1 MIKTLT
7 LLFSLFSLTA
17 FAQYPG
23 GEQSIGNNNNVVKA
37 KGGFTAGGGIIV
49 KTYTTTTDANATP
62 IKDYP
67 GAIIFTTSDNQYWV
81 RNSAAT
87 EWLPIFQNAGNCDLR
102 TGGLVTWSGVGLT
115 YNVTS
120 ASFCIGGNGYSFP
133 GGSITLDIADPS
145 YPRFD
150 VIGLDNT
157 GNLIKITGTPS
168 TNPQVPTVNPATQLY
183 LTAVLVNAGAT
194 TPNGVSQIVLWDE
207 NLDSPSEWTAGTTA
221 TANFNNTLSTYHLVK
236 SADVTNGVDG
246 TSIRFNGTPA
256 ATNDYNAV
264 RFYVKLKTALSIRQ
278 NFIVVLEIDNTSND
292 VSLPVTLST
301 AYGFN
306 KNLTGVYQN
315 ITIPL
320 SDFGASGNIS
330 AFVLKHSIDGL
341 SAPIEYYFDYLTLI
355 SGTTIPT
362 GGITNISKKAGT
374 DSIFFFKNGIWQFAF
389 KDSVGTGG
397 GGGTDYVNAG
407 WGVEVDSVG
416 RNYTVKVDSN
426 AIKGLDLGSDTVLVE
441 QPLYVDAGVKDT
453 LKFNADSSGLVKNT
467 FISGGNLYQVV
478 NGDTSLVGTVGG
490 GTSLTWLDVARNSFD
505 VDENRSYLVYDSAIN
520 FELYQNPDQSTD
532 FGVSVIDT
540 LNDIYSNIMLGSNGS
555 AGIYA
560 TNGSKISNIMTNSDS
575 IFLYS
580 TANHFLNGIHG
591 FSLFDTTARLFNN
604 TLIYET
610 PPNGASTDKIVSW
623 NGSTGVVGVVDRD
636 SLFVFNADSS
646 GLVKDVMRSSD
657 SVYIKINGVWEF
669 AFIDSVGSGGSGG
682 GSVEY
687 VTQGWGVKVDSVGR
701 NYTVGVDSLL
711 LVTPHDLDSAINT
724 IDTSLLVHKAG
735 KEIITGSKEF
745 QDSLVI
751 LNPNNATSG
760 TDLFDAPRFKL
771 SSSGWNSALSAPVRQ
786 NVYIRHVPVK
796 QTALSD
802 SARAGTIYF
811 SSKTGLQA
819 RPTPY
824 DGAYITLDGNWGT
837 TLGIVGGS
845 YMNINTVASSTLSG
859 SNISLGFGALTCTQN
874 DIPTSGNF
882 NLSKIKRTG
891 IVNTTPSYTTT
902 SKFIEYNMEIN
913 NTNANTM
920 VVRGFEFNPI
930 LTNTTNTD
938 LKAIVTTAGDSYF
951 NTSSGAIGVGVSGTI
966 NSSAKL
972 EVASTTKGFLPP
984 RMTGSQAEAISSLAE
999 GLMIYSTDGSG
1010 STITSKGWWGYD
1022 GATWV
1027 KLN

>member
-183 LTAVLVNAGAT
+183 LTACLVNAGAT

-426 AIKGLDLGSDTVLVE
+426 AIKGLDLGS
-441 QPLYVDAGVKDT
+441 Y
-453 LKFNADSSGLVKNT
+453 
-467 FISGGNLYQVV
+467 
-478 NGDTSLVGTVGG
+478 
-490 GTSLTWLDVARNSFD
+490 
-505 VDENRSYLVYDSAIN
+505 
-520 FELYQNPDQSTD
+520 
-532 FGVSVIDT
+532 
-540 LNDIYSNIMLGSNGS
+540 
-555 AGIYA
+555 
-560 TNGSKISNIMTNSDS
+560 
-575 IFLYS
+575 
-580 TANHFLNGIHG
+580 
-591 FSLFDTTARLFNN
+591 
-604 TLIYET
+604 
-610 PPNGASTDKIVSW
+610 
-623 NGSTGVVGVVDRD
+623 
-636 SLFVFNADSS
+636 
-646 GLVKDVMRSSD
+646 
-657 SVYIKINGVWEF
+657 
-669 AFIDSVGSGGSGG
+669 
-682 GSVEY
+682 
-687 VTQGWGVKVDSVGR
+687 
-701 NYTVGVDSLL
+701 
-711 LVTPHDLDSAINT
+711 
-724 IDTSLLVHKAG
+724 
-735 KEIITGSKEF
+735 
-745 QDSLVI
+745 
-751 LNPNNATSG
+751 
-760 TDLFDAPRFKL
+760 
-771 SSSGWNSALSAPVRQ
+771 
-786 NVYIRHVPVK
+786 
-796 QTALSD
+796 
-802 SARAGTIYF
+802 
-811 SSKTGLQA
+811 
-819 RPTPY
+819 
-824 DGAYITLDGNWGT
+824 
-837 TLGIVGGS
+837 
-845 YMNINTVASSTLSG
+845 
-859 SNISLGFGALTCTQN
+859 
-874 DIPTSGNF
+874 
-882 NLSKIKRTG
+882 
-891 IVNTTPSYTTT
+891 
-902 SKFIEYNMEIN
+902 
-913 NTNANTM
+913 
-920 VVRGFEFNPI
+920 
-930 LTNTTNTD
+930 
-938 LKAIVTTAGDSYF
+938 
-951 NTSSGAIGVGVSGTI
+951 
-966 NSSAKL
+966 
-972 EVASTTKGFLPP
+972 
-984 RMTGSQAEAISSLAE
+984 
-999 GLMIYSTDGSG
+999 
-1010 STITSKGWWGYD
+1010 
-1022 GATWV
+1022 
-1027 KLN
+1027 

>member
-49 KTYTTTTDANATP
+49 KTYTTTTGANATP

-87 EWLPIFQNAGNCDLR
+87 EWLPIFQNAGNCGL
-102 TGGLVTWSGVGLT
+102 TAGGLVTWSGVGLT

-120 ASFCIGGNGYSFP
+120 ATFCIGGNGYNFP

-157 GNLIKITGTPS
+157 GELIKITGTPS
-168 TNPQVPTVNPATQLY
+168 TDPQVPTVNPTTQLY

-207 NLDSPSEWTAGTTA
+207 NLGSPSEWTAGTTA

-407 WGVEVDSVG
+407 WGVEVDSAG
-416 RNYTVKVDSN
+416 RNYTVGVDSN

-441 QPLYVDAGVKDT
+441 QPLYVDADT
-453 LKFNADSSGLVKNT
+453 LKFNV
-467 FISGGNLYQVV
+467 
-478 NGDTSLVGTVGG
+478 
-490 GTSLTWLDVARNSFD
+490 
-505 VDENRSYLVYDSAIN
+505 
-520 FELYQNPDQSTD
+520 
-532 FGVSVIDT
+532 
-540 LNDIYSNIMLGSNGS
+540 
-555 AGIYA
+555 
-560 TNGSKISNIMTNSDS
+560 
-575 IFLYS
+575 
-580 TANHFLNGIHG
+580 
-591 FSLFDTTARLFNN
+591 
-604 TLIYET
+604 
-610 PPNGASTDKIVSW
+610 
-623 NGSTGVVGVVDRD
+623 
-636 SLFVFNADSS
+636 DSS

-669 AFIDSVGSGGSGG
+669 AFIDSVGSGGGG

-687 VTQGWGVKVDSVGR
+687 VLQGWGTKVDSVGR
-701 NYTVGVDSLL
+701 NYTVKA
-711 LVTPHDLDSAINT
+711 DSAALAT
-724 IDTSLLVHKAG
+724 LYKVQ
-735 KEIITGSKEF
+735 
-745 QDSLVI
+745 QDSLAIVGNMWKLGGNTGI
-751 LNPNNATSG
+751 NDSTKFIGTTDKKALNFRVNGRRSGFIDSTSTNTIFGYGALQNVTSG
-760 TDLFDAPRFKL
+760 LTNTVVGYEALKANTTGGANAAIGYRALYSNTTGTGNFAAGREALRSNTTGGGNFGMGFFAL
-771 SSSGWNSALSAPVRQ
+771 YSNVSGSYNIGIGNSALQ
-786 NVYIRHVPVK
+786 N
-796 QTALSD
+796 
-802 SARAGTIYF
+802 
-811 SSKTGLQA
+811 
-819 RPTPY
+819 
-824 DGAYITLDGNWGT
+824 
-837 TLGIVGGS
+837 
-845 YMNINTVASSTLSG
+845 
-859 SNISLGFGALTCTQN
+859 
-874 DIPTSGNF
+874 
-882 NLSKIKRTG
+882 
-891 IVNTTPSYTTT
+891 
-902 SKFIEYNMEIN
+902 
-913 NTNANTM
+913 
-920 VVRGFEFNPI
+920 
-930 LTNTTNTD
+930 NTTNNNIAIGNNAALNNTIGSVVAIGNEA
-938 LKAIVTTAGDSYF
+938 LKANTTGLSNTAIGLNSLWSNTTSSNNTAVGAQALYYSTGQGNTAVGSRALISNTTGQYNTGIGVNTLFGSTTTQGNTAIGNNALYSNGNTVTGLGAITGGSGYTNGTYTNVTMITIPAGGAAEFPVANITVSGGAVTAVTLVSGGAGVGQVTSLSATAAQIGGTGSGFSVLITSFNPGGNYSTAIGDSAAANQRRGNANIAVGPHVALPDTAAGKQLNIGNVIFGTGTYDGTSMSSTATSDSRVSIGT
-951 NTSSGAIGVGVSGTI
+951 NTQPASAILTLSSTD
-966 NSSAKL
+966 
-972 EVASTTKGFLPP
+972 KGFLPP
-984 RMTGSQAEAISSLAE
+984 RMTGSQAEAIASPAE
-999 GLMIYSTDGSG
+999 GLIIYSTDGSG

-1022 GATWV
+1022 GAAW
-1027 KLN
+1027 KRLDNP

>member
-441 QPLYVDAGVKDT
+441 QPLYVDADT
-453 LKFNADSSGLVKNT
+453 LKFNVDSSGLV
-467 FISGGNLYQVV
+467 
-478 NGDTSLVGTVGG
+478 
-490 GTSLTWLDVARNSFD
+490 
-505 VDENRSYLVYDSAIN
+505 
-520 FELYQNPDQSTD
+520 
-532 FGVSVIDT
+532 
-540 LNDIYSNIMLGSNGS
+540 
-555 AGIYA
+555 
-560 TNGSKISNIMTNSDS
+560 
-575 IFLYS
+575 
-580 TANHFLNGIHG
+580 
-591 FSLFDTTARLFNN
+591 
-604 TLIYET
+604 
-610 PPNGASTDKIVSW
+610 
-623 NGSTGVVGVVDRD
+623 RD
-636 SLFVFNADSS
+636 A
-646 GLVKDVMRSSD
+646 MRSND
-657 SVYIKINGVWEF
+657 SVYLKINGEWVF
-669 AFIDSVGSGGSGG
+669 AFIDSVGSSGG

-687 VTQGWGVKVDSVGR
+687 VLQGWGIKVDSTGR
-701 NYTVGVDSLL
+701 NYTVKADSSVLATL
-711 LVTPHDLDSAINT
+711 YKVQ
-724 IDTSLLVHKAG
+724 
-735 KEIITGSKEF
+735 
-745 QDSLVI
+745 QDSLAIVGNMWKLGGNTGI
-751 LNPNNATSG
+751 NDSTKFIGTTDRKALNFRVNGRRSGFIDSTSTNTIFGYGALQNVTTGLTSVAIGYEALKANTTGQGNTAVGYRALLSNTTGSSNFAAGREALRSNTTGGGNFGMGFFALYSNVSGSNNIAIG
-760 TDLFDAPRFKL
+760 
-771 SSSGWNSALSAPVRQ
+771 NSALNSNTWSGNVAIGTSAGGSNTTGAITAIGFEALTANTTGQGNTAIGSRGMYANTTGQGNTAVGNNGMWANTTGQ
-786 NVYIRHVPVK
+786 GNTAIGNNALYSNGNSVAALGTITGGSGYTNGTYTNVSLNTIPANYFLVAPIANITVSGGAVTAVSMVSGGAGIAAVTSLTASAADIGGTGSGFSVAIAAFTEGGNYSTAIGDSAAANQRRGNANIAVGPHVALPDTAAGK
-796 QTALSD
+796 QLNIGNVIFGTGTYDGTSMSSTATSD
-802 SARAGTIYF
+802 SRVSIGTNTQPASAI
-811 SSKTGLQA
+811 L
-819 RPTPY
+819 
-824 DGAYITLDGNWGT
+824 TL
-837 TLGIVGGS
+837 
-845 YMNINTVASSTLSG
+845 SST
-859 SNISLGFGALTCTQN
+859 
-874 DIPTSGNF
+874 D
-882 NLSKIKRTG
+882 
-891 IVNTTPSYTTT
+891 
-902 SKFIEYNMEIN
+902 
-913 NTNANTM
+913 
-920 VVRGFEFNPI
+920 
-930 LTNTTNTD
+930 
-938 LKAIVTTAGDSYF
+938 
-951 NTSSGAIGVGVSGTI
+951 
-966 NSSAKL
+966 
-972 EVASTTKGFLPP
+972 KGFLPP
-984 RMTGSQAEAISSLAE
+984 RMTGSQAEAIASPAE

-1022 GATWV
+1022 GAAW
-1027 KLN
+1027 KRLDNP

>member
-441 QPLYVDAGVKDT
+441 QPLYVDADT
-453 LKFNADSSGLVKNT
+453 LKFNVDSSGLV
-467 FISGGNLYQVV
+467 
-478 NGDTSLVGTVGG
+478 
-490 GTSLTWLDVARNSFD
+490 
-505 VDENRSYLVYDSAIN
+505 
-520 FELYQNPDQSTD
+520 
-532 FGVSVIDT
+532 
-540 LNDIYSNIMLGSNGS
+540 
-555 AGIYA
+555 
-560 TNGSKISNIMTNSDS
+560 
-575 IFLYS
+575 
-580 TANHFLNGIHG
+580 
-591 FSLFDTTARLFNN
+591 
-604 TLIYET
+604 
-610 PPNGASTDKIVSW
+610 
-623 NGSTGVVGVVDRD
+623 RD
-636 SLFVFNADSS
+636 A
-646 GLVKDVMRSSD
+646 MRSND
-657 SVYIKINGVWEF
+657 SVYLKINGEWVF
-669 AFIDSVGSGGSGG
+669 AFIDSVGSSGG

-687 VTQGWGVKVDSVGR
+687 VLQGWGIKVDSTGR
-701 NYTVGVDSLL
+701 NYTVKADSSVLATL
-711 LVTPHDLDSAINT
+711 YKVQ
-724 IDTSLLVHKAG
+724 
-735 KEIITGSKEF
+735 
-745 QDSLVI
+745 QDSLAIVGNMWKLGGNTGI
-751 LNPNNATSG
+751 NDSTKFIGTTDRKALNFRVNGRRSGFIDSTSTNTIFGYGALQNVTTGLTSVAIGYEALKANTTGQGNTAVGYRALLSNTTGSSNFAAGREALRSNTTGGGNFGMGFFALYSNVSGSNNIAIG
-760 TDLFDAPRFKL
+760 
-771 SSSGWNSALSAPVRQ
+771 NSALNSNTWSGNVAIGTSAGGSNTTGAITAIGFEALTANTTGQGNTAIGSRGLFANTTGHGNTVVGNNGLYANTTGQ
-786 NVYIRHVPVK
+786 GNTAVGNNGMWANTTGQGNTAIGNNALYSNGNSVAALGTITGGSGYTNGTYTNVSLNTIPANYFLVAPIANITVSGGAVTAVSMVSGGAGIAAVTSLTASAADIGGTGSGFSVAIAAFTEGGNYSTAIGDSAAANQRRGNANIAVGPHVALPDTAAGK
-796 QTALSD
+796 QLNIGNVIFGTGTYDGTSMSSTATSD
-802 SARAGTIYF
+802 SRVSIGTNTQPASAI
-811 SSKTGLQA
+811 L
-819 RPTPY
+819 
-824 DGAYITLDGNWGT
+824 TL
-837 TLGIVGGS
+837 
-845 YMNINTVASSTLSG
+845 SST
-859 SNISLGFGALTCTQN
+859 
-874 DIPTSGNF
+874 D
-882 NLSKIKRTG
+882 
-891 IVNTTPSYTTT
+891 
-902 SKFIEYNMEIN
+902 
-913 NTNANTM
+913 
-920 VVRGFEFNPI
+920 
-930 LTNTTNTD
+930 
-938 LKAIVTTAGDSYF
+938 
-951 NTSSGAIGVGVSGTI
+951 
-966 NSSAKL
+966 
-972 EVASTTKGFLPP
+972 KGFLPP
-984 RMTGSQAEAISSLAE
+984 RMTGSQAEAIASPAE

-1022 GATWV
+1022 GAAW
-1027 KLN
+1027 KRLDNP

>member
-441 QPLYVDAGVKDT
+441 QPLYVDADT
-453 LKFNADSSGLVKNT
+453 LKFNV
-467 FISGGNLYQVV
+467 
-478 NGDTSLVGTVGG
+478 
-490 GTSLTWLDVARNSFD
+490 
-505 VDENRSYLVYDSAIN
+505 
-520 FELYQNPDQSTD
+520 
-532 FGVSVIDT
+532 
-540 LNDIYSNIMLGSNGS
+540 
-555 AGIYA
+555 
-560 TNGSKISNIMTNSDS
+560 
-575 IFLYS
+575 
-580 TANHFLNGIHG
+580 
-591 FSLFDTTARLFNN
+591 
-604 TLIYET
+604 
-610 PPNGASTDKIVSW
+610 
-623 NGSTGVVGVVDRD
+623 
-636 SLFVFNADSS
+636 DSS

-771 SSSGWNSALSAPVRQ
+771 SSSGWNNALSAPVRQ

-824 DGAYITLDGNWGT
+824 DGAYITFDGNWGT

-845 YMNINTVASSTLSG
+845 SMSINTVASSTLSG

-874 DIPTSGNF
+874 DNPTSGNL

-913 NTNANTM
+913 NINANTM

-1022 GATWV
+1022 GAAW
-1027 KLN
+1027 KRLDNP